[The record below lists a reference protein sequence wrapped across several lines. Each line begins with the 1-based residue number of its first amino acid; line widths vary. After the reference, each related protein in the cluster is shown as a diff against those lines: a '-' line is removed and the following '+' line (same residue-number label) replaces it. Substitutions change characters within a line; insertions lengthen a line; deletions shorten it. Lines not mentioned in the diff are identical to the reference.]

1 MKKILSIWLLISI
14 FSISGDTIAKVK
26 SCMADVVNTVG
37 KGSYTCLVY
46 GFDSSSG
53 NTDTIIALNYNAVEN
68 SISFIHIPRDSY
80 FNFGTAQNKINQI
93 VPTCINAGNDKKDGL
108 NTLTKELSESLGI
121 DIDGYTALTEE
132 AVANLVD
139 MIGGINI
146 NVPCDIEG
154 TDIDGN
160 KVEIKRGE
168 QHLSG
173 KECLVL
179 IRHRSTYPLG
189 DLSRIDMQKVFLSA
203 FVKDLFEN
211 INASLAI
218 KLFTTKDEG
227 ITTNVN
233 IVEFLSFFIKNL
245 GRIKNASVKFATLP
259 GEAVISDSGVSY
271 FGINKKASVALLSE
285 LGFLRPSGFD
295 PCGKFLYDSG
305 RFKEIYF
312 SENIKYRIYT
322 SDELKSLRIITN

>member
-46 GFDSSSG
+46 GFDNSSG
-53 NTDTIIALNYNAVEN
+53 NTDTIIVLNYNAVEN
-68 SISFIHIPRDSY
+68 LISFIHVPRDSY

-93 VPTCINAGNDKKDGL
+93 VPMRINAGDDKKDGL
-108 NTLTKELSESLGI
+108 NTLTKELSESLAI
-121 DIDGYTALTEE
+121 DIDGYTALTEG
-132 AVANLVD
+132 AVANLID
-139 MIGGINI
+139 MIGGVNI

-160 KVEIKRGE
+160 KVEIKMGE

-179 IRHRSTYPLG
+179 IRHRSSYPLG
-189 DLSRIDMQKVFLSA
+189 DLSRIDMQKIFLSA

-211 INASLAI
+211 INASFAI
-218 KLFTTKDEG
+218 KLFTTKDKG

-245 GRIKNASVKFATLP
+245 GRIKNANVKFATLP

-271 FGINKKASVALLSE
+271 FGINKKASVTLLSE
-285 LGFLRPSGFD
+285 LGFINTGSFD
-295 PCGKFLYDSG
+295 PNFKFLYNTG
-305 RFKEIYF
+305 RLKEVYF
-312 SENIKYRIYT
+312 SEKIKHKIYT
-322 SDELKSLRIITN
+322 SEDLNSLRIITN